1 VSGKRHAQ
9 TREGNTVTL
18 ALHICAIVPWT
29 LFKKPAKGVQ
39 TMLILTGPIVSPCAP
54 ANTPAEQVETSNRIV
69 TYMYGS
75 VLLARI
81 SADKPR

>member
-1 VSGKRHAQ
+1 
-9 TREGNTVTL
+9 
-18 ALHICAIVPWT
+18 
-29 LFKKPAKGVQ
+29 
-39 TMLILTGPIVSPCAP
+39 MLILTGPIVSPCAP
-54 ANTPAEQVETSNRIV
+54 AKTPAEQVETSNRIV